1 MAESS
6 SSSLISVSLSNAE
19 SVSDSFHSS
28 SAQRPT
34 VSFLDTLVYSSE
46 SASELKG
53 SRGSLSSHDLMPMT

>member
-1 MAESS
+1 MGLQWPRVMAESS

-34 VSFLDTLVYSSE
+34 VSFLELRAPKVLV
-46 SASELKG
+46 LV
-53 SRGSLSSHDLMPMT
+53 SHEI